1 MPRWLAVAGQRL
13 SGSALGDTFT
23 VAYQTRVT
31 GLAAEASFWA
41 IFALPWLLLGLTA
54 GLGKVQQ
61 LLGVDALGW
70 FTENTL
76 ELAQRG
82 LTPEAMETLL
92 VPLLDSVV
100 SGSGTISFFGFAIAI
115 YAGSRL
121 IGTLVDGMAIV
132 YRQEGIRS
140 FVRARVVSLGVYAA
154 GLAGLVLVIPSLLLG
169 PRLIGLI
176 LPDLQ
181 SRTVSGLLIAAQLCL
196 VLAALVSLYHVAVPH
211 RTRWRADVPGALLA
225 IALFSV
231 FSLLLRIYFGWLF
244 REGSVYGAISA
255 PIAVMWWVYVTNLS
269 LLLGAAFNGALA
281 VRLGWVP
288 TMASPAAQP
297 ADQPAAAPSQDP
309 QALP

>member
-1 MPRWLAVAGQRL
+1 MPKWLAVAGRRL

-23 VAYQTRVT
+23 VAFQTRVT

-41 IFALPWLLLGLTA
+41 IFALPWLLLGITA
-54 GLGKVQQ
+54 GLAKVQGV
-61 LLGVDALGW
+61 LGVDALDW

-82 LTPEAMETLL
+82 LTQEAMDTLL

-100 SGSGTISFFGFAIAI
+100 AGSGTISFFGFALAI

-169 PRLIGLI
+169 PRLIGLL

-181 SRTVSGLLIAAQLCL
+181 SRTVSGLLIVAQLSL
-196 VLAALVSLYHVAVPH
+196 VLAAIVSLYHVAVPH
-211 RTRWRADVPGALLA
+211 RTQWRADVPGAVLA
-225 IALFSV
+225 IALFSL
-231 FSLLLRIYFGWLF
+231 FSLLLRLYFGWLF
-244 REGSVYGAISA
+244 RDGSVYGAISA
-255 PIAVMWWVYVTNLS
+255 PIAVMWWVYVVNLS

-281 VRLGWVP
+281 VRRGWVRFTP
-288 TMASPAAQP
+288 GQQDVEPSVLAQ
-297 ADQPAAAPSQDP
+297 
-309 QALP
+309 